1 MKRSAILS
9 LKFATDAKQ
18 AQVAALLAEYRTAVN
33 FYIGLCWDQDG
44 RFDAAT
50 LRKLADSP
58 LSYRYKSQALRQAM
72 GIVVGTKRAAK
83 EAGKRVS
90 KPVFHGGANL
100 GTNHLNFSFVPNS
113 FDCWAR
119 LSTLTSGKP
128 IWLPCRKTRVFNKWA
143 EQGKLIAGGTLFERR
158 GQFYICVSF
167 DVPVAEPSADGPVL
181 GIDRG
186 VNVLLATSEGELIG
200 TDLDRHIDRIK
211 RTVPR
216 SRGRLRA
223 RIARDQYVNE
233 CLKQLP
239 FAAFAVFVIEAL
251 KRIKHGKRGKLR
263 RATNRR
269 FSHWTV
275 GAMGERLKQLCAEN
289 CVRLCEVPPAY
300 TSQRCSACG
309 HVEKGN
315 RCGTVFKCVACGHS
329 DHADINAALNIRS
342 LFQGTILAPFAK
354 VQNVKL

>member
-9 LKFATDAKQ
+9 LKFATEAKQ
-18 AQVAALLAEYRTAVN
+18 AQVTALLVEYRIATN
-33 FYIGLCWDQDG
+33 FYIDLCWDQG
-44 RFDAAT
+44 GKFNAVT
-50 LRKLADSP
+50 LRKLSDSP
-58 LSYRYKSQALRQAM
+58 LSYRYKSQALKQAM
-72 GIVVGTKRAAK
+72 GIVIATKRAAK
-83 EAGKRVS
+83 KAGKRVS
-90 KPVFHGGANL
+90 KPVFRGGADLSTNFLNL
-100 GTNHLNFSFVPNS
+100 SFVPNS

-143 EQGKLIAGGTLFERR
+143 ELGRLIAGGTLFERR
-158 GQFYICVSF
+158 GRLYIRVSF
-167 DVPVAEPSADGPVL
+167 DVPVVEPSTVGPVL

-200 TDLDRHIDRIK
+200 DRLDHYIGRIK

-233 CLKQLP
+233 CLKRLP
-239 FAAFAVFVIEAL
+239 FTGFSVFVIEAL
-251 KRIKHGKRGKLR
+251 KWIKHGKRGKLR

-275 GAMGERLKQLCAEN
+275 GAMGERLKQLCIEN
-289 CVRLCEVPPAY
+289 CVFCAEVPPAY
-300 TSQRCSACG
+300 TSQHCPACG

-329 DHADINAALNIRS
+329 DHADINAALNIRG
-342 LFQGTILAPFAK
+342 LYLGTILVPHAK
-354 VQNVKL
+354 T